1 MKSFVIVLLLLILS
15 FDIAD
20 VSKAQTRERRVGPTT
35 SSPPTPVQATQSD
48 TSTGRTAT
56 APTTAAT
63 REEVAEGEVVRINT
77 TLISVPVSVTD
88 RTGKYIADLSKDE
101 FRIFENGIEQD
112 IAYFATVEKPFTV
125 VLLLD
130 TSSSVWSKLGQIRDA
145 AIAFVDQLRPEDQ
158 VMVVSFAR
166 GLTIKCE
173 ATNDRKQIKD
183 AIRDT
188 GRGLSTHLYDAMDKV
203 MQKHISRIKGRKAVV
218 LFTDG
223 VDATSSNASYES
235 TVKIAEELD
244 ATIYPIL
251 YDTYDPL
258 GDKGGVSTQSSG
270 IRLPGILGK
279 IPLPLPVLIGG
290 GGSSSGGGA
299 GSSRAD
305 YAQGERYLRD
315 LAELTGG
322 RVYEARKDLSYLREA
337 FTHIA
342 EELRRQYSLG
352 YYPKQVGQPGE
363 RRKLRV
369 RVNRPDLAVRARN
382 SYIYHPSITGPNT
395 APTNAANDDGQQ
407 GTPPVLK
414 KQPFVVER
422 QKESEDRKW

>member
-15 FDIAD
+15 FTLSG
-20 VSKAQTRERRVGPTT
+20 VLTAQTRERRVGPTT
-35 SSPPTPVQATQSD
+35 SSRPTSVPATQSD
-48 TSTGRTAT
+48 TATDRTAT

-63 REEVAEGEVVRINT
+63 REEVAEGEVLRVNT
-77 TLISVPVSVTD
+77 TLVSVPVSVTD
-88 RTGKYIADLSKDE
+88 RSGRYIADLTKDE
-101 FRIFENGIEQD
+101 FRISENGIEQD

-130 TSSSVWSKLGQIRDA
+130 TSASVWSKLGQIKDA
-145 AIAFVDQLRPEDQ
+145 AIAFVDQLRPEDE
-158 VMVVSFAR
+158 VMVVTFAS

-173 ATNDRKQIKD
+173 ATNDRKKIKD
-183 AIRDT
+183 AIRGT

-223 VDATSSNASYES
+223 VDATSSNATYES
-235 TVKIAEELD
+235 TVQIAEELD

-251 YDTYDPL
+251 YDTYDPR
-258 GDKGGVSTQSSG
+258 GNHGGASTQPSG

-279 IPLPLPVLIGG
+279 IPLPLPIPT
-290 GGSSSGGGA
+290 GGSSGGGGA
-299 GSSRAD
+299 GSSRGD
-305 YAQGERYLRD
+305 YDRGERYLRD

-322 RVYEARKDLSYLREA
+322 RVYEARKDLSYLRAA
-337 FTHIA
+337 FTLIA

-352 YYPKQVGQPGE
+352 YYPKQAGKPGE
-363 RRKLRV
+363 RRRLRV
-369 RVNRPDLAVRARN
+369 RVNRSDVAVRARN
-382 SYIYHPSITGPNT
+382 SYIYQPSITGPNPALPNT
-395 APTNAANDDGQQ
+395 AKDDGQQ
-407 GTPPVLK
+407 GTPPALK
-414 KQPFVVER
+414 KHPFVVER